1 MDSRPLSF
9 APIVVCA
16 SRERGGYRYLALTVT
31 WSATLVHSQVTAP
44 SELSR
49 SRLPALLAR
58 PSLGSSSLGDR
69 DRQGGEGG
77 GRCGFE
83 SPAVPRLW
91 PAGPTG
97 RGSTVEPRCGSDL
110 AVPARLVGWSEPG
123 NEAKGGDTS

>member
-1 MDSRPLSF
+1 MDSRPFSF

-31 WSATLVHSQVTAP
+31 WSASLAHSQVTAP

-49 SRLPALLAR
+49 SRLSR
-58 PSLGSSSLGDR
+58 PLYPDC
-69 DRQGGEGG
+69 
-77 GRCGFE
+77 GR
-83 SPAVPRLW
+83 R
-91 PAGPTG
+91 GPTG

-110 AVPARLVGWSEPG
+110 AVPARLMGWSEPG

>member
-1 MDSRPLSF
+1 MDSRPFSF

-31 WSATLVHSQVTAP
+31 WSASLAHSQVTAP

-49 SRLPALLAR
+49 SRLPAWLAR

-69 DRQGGEGG
+69 ERFGGGCG

-83 SPAVPRLW
+83 SPATQTVPSS
-91 PAGPTG
+91 PTG
-97 RGSTVEPRCGSDL
+97 RGSTVELRCGSDL
-110 AVPARLVGWSEPG
+110 AVPARLVGWSGPG
-123 NEAKGGDTS
+123 NQVKGGDTS